1 LIEIQMGMVEEEK
14 EADLAYKQKS
24 LREELKAYGQ
34 S

>member
-1 LIEIQMGMVEEEK
+1 MGMVEGGK

>member
-1 LIEIQMGMVEEEK
+1 MGMVEEEK
-14 EADLAYKQKS
+14 EADLAHKQKS

>member
-1 LIEIQMGMVEEEK
+1 LIEIQMDMVEKEK
-14 EADLAYKQKS
+14 EADLAHKKS